1 MRVTLKAFVC
11 ATALALTPVS
21 LAAEVV
27 PVVRFSVT
35 RFVIEGPSPLSESAM
50 QSVLAPFV
58 GAHEGL
64 EGLRSAADALEASL
78 RSAGYPF
85 YRVNLPAQT
94 LKGGTVVL
102 RIARFVVSRIEVTG
116 NQYFSAANVRAA
128 VPELVPGRSPNTKRL
143 SRELLLANDDPAR
156 RIDLRFRESETPGA
170 LDAVLAVKDSR
181 PQTVFVAINN
191 TGTSATDESRATFGY
206 QHSNLFDR
214 DHNLTATYTTSPRK
228 PQRVKQV
235 GVNYRV
241 PFYRRGGA
249 LSAFWTYSNVDTGS
263 LSGFNVSGAG
273 RFYGLSWLQHLP
285 RLGRYRQTLT
295 ASLEDREF
303 LDTTRTVVPP
313 IGVNSRSRPVSLR
326 YTGRYLFPR
335 GSLSGYLGFTRN
347 IPRGRF
353 NDGRSYAARR
363 FGASPNWDA
372 LRFGGDFTHTLPAAW
387 LLGARFD
394 AQFAGEP
401 LIPGEQFGV
410 GGAQSVRGFDERALS
425 GDNGYTAGVE
435 AWAPRWKYG
444 IRLLG
449 FVDNGY
455 FHNKQRQPG
464 DLKPAQ
470 VASTG
475 LGLRWTWRKHLS
487 AQVDWAK
494 VLVGAGDVSAG
505 STKIHLNVVY
515 RY

>member
-1 MRVTLKAFVC
+1 MVRALYC
-11 ATALALTPVS
+11 ALALVFVGTAV
-21 LAAEVV
+21 AAESV
-27 PVVRFSVT
+27 PVVRFSVV
-35 RFVIEGPSPLSESAM
+35 RFIIEGQSPLSAPTM
-50 QSVLAPFV
+50 QAVLAPFT
-58 GAHEGL
+58 GEHEGL
-64 EGLRSAADALEASL
+64 EGLRAAADALEARL

-85 YRVNLPAQT
+85 YRVSLPAQT
-94 LKGGTVVL
+94 LKGGAVVL
-102 RIARFVVSRIEVTG
+102 HISRVVVSRIKVTG
-116 NQYFSAANVRAA
+116 NQHFSTANVRAA
-128 VPELVPGRSPNTKRL
+128 VPELVPGRSPNTKRM
-143 SRELLLANDDPAR
+143 SRELLLANDHPAR
-156 RIDLRFRESETPGA
+156 HIDLRFRESETPGA

-181 PQTVFVAINN
+181 PQSVFVAINN
-191 TGTSATDESRATFGY
+191 TGTSATDESRATVGY

-214 DHNLTATYTTSPRK
+214 DHNLTVTYTTSPRK

-241 PFYRRGGA
+241 PFYRLGGA

-263 LSGFNVSGAG
+263 LAGFDVSGAG

-303 LDTTRTVVPP
+303 LDTTRPVVAP
-313 IGVNSRSRPVSLR
+313 IGVDSRSRPVSLR
-326 YTGRYLFPR
+326 YAGRYPFPR
-335 GSLSGYLGFTRN
+335 GSLNGYLGYTRN

-353 NDGRSYAARR
+353 NDGRSYTARR

-372 LRFGGDFTHTLPAAW
+372 LRVGGGFTHTLPAAW
-387 LLGARFD
+387 LLVARFD

-410 GGAQSVRGFDERALS
+410 GGAASVRGFDERALS
-425 GDNGYTAGVE
+425 GDNGYTASVE

-449 FVDNGY
+449 FVDDGY
-455 FHNKQRQPG
+455 FHSERRQPG

-470 VASTG
+470 VASAG
-475 LGLRWTWRKHLS
+475 VGLRWAWREHLS
-487 AQVDWAK
+487 AQIDWAK
-494 VLVGAGDVSAG
+494 VLAGAGGVSAG